1 MSNKEYVA
9 FIATNAAIKE
19 SISKSI
25 LEVYAKEAITEKID
39 PPHGEKLGHAILS
52 KFFKDVAPKLNSLQ
66 DVESALNKLYKDNN
80 IEFTDKVIS
89 QVIKSYKDK
98 PTGRSRGGCFPA
110 GWRGWP
116 AAVPTSPRCLGA
128 GLQRYADVPDR
139 HPTHRRCPAVRG
151 LPGGDRRRPLHTVA
165 ADT

>member
-9 FIATNAAIKE
+9 FIATNVAIKE

-25 LEVYAKEAITEKID
+25 LEVYAKEAITEKLD
-39 PPHGEKLGHAILS
+39 KPHGPKLGHAILG

-66 DVESALNKLYKDNN
+66 AVESALNKLYTDNN

-98 PTGRSRGGCFPA
+98 VKLTEEELTEIILSSKEKQEKDKLVIAIKKSLKQNR
-110 GWRGWP
+110 
-116 AAVPTSPRCLGA
+116 
-128 GLQRYADVPDR
+128 QRYKDQETANLQTLASVLVK
-139 HPTHRRCPAVRG
+139 T
-151 LPGGDRRRPLHTVA
+151 
-165 ADT
+165 